1 MRNALLVLFLTFVSG
16 CVQKKLVLPDIT
28 NELPPDGNFSLPR
41 DSNYSEVPSF
51 QSFLQIPEL
60 DNLVQQGLE
69 QNPEWKLQLAKLEVV
84 RTKFGLVQADSLPSL
99 NSEIKWQHGRENT
112 RESNFNESSL
122 PNWKGGAMFNWE
134 IDLWGK
140 WKSVQ
145 KSANMHILE
154 AEYLKEAAQIS
165 FSHAIA
171 QLWVSLAAQ
180 KEQLEI
186 LGKLITI
193 QEKKLQVYQ
202 PMVDVGR
209 EENSTLLRENLL
221 LNEALQQQAKL
232 LRQFEVNK
240 IRMQSLI
247 GTPLQDTLPSIPSIT
262 QIEIP
267 RLPEVFP
274 TIALRERPDLLAK
287 EAKIKE
293 NLYLG
298 KSKRYDLY
306 PSLSFQTSGISLGND
321 LSQPFEQWKAS
332 LGPVL
337 RLPIWSPRKKAV
349 LNHTTA
355 QSEAYKQEWLA
366 SINLAIE
373 EIEVSTKSF
382 IMGQNE
388 FSLATEMYNDSVK
401 LLNLSLAKF
410 NTGILSSPDL
420 WTDEQAALKTESK
433 LIATRLQLFEFA
445 LDLSKALSLRMTD
458 QN

>member
-1 MRNALLVLFLTFVSG
+1 MRNVLLVLFLTFVSG
-16 CVQKKLVLPDIT
+16 CVQKKLVFPDIT

-41 DSNYSEVPSF
+41 DSNFSEIPSF

-60 DNLVQQGLE
+60 DSLVKQGLK

-84 RTKFGLVQADSLPSL
+84 STKFGLDKAESLPSL
-99 NSEIKWQHGRENT
+99 SSEIKWQHGRENT
-112 RESNFNESSL
+112 RESNFNEKSL
-122 PNWKGGAMFNWE
+122 PNWQGGAMFNWE

-140 WKSVQ
+140 WKSV
-145 KSANMHILE
+145 KESASLHIRE

-171 QLWVSLAAQ
+171 QLWISLTAQ

-186 LGKLITI
+186 LGKLIET

-209 EENSTLLRENLL
+209 EENSTIIRENLA
-221 LNEALQQQAKL
+221 LNESLQQQAKL
-232 LRQFEVNK
+232 LRKFEVNK
-240 IRMQSLI
+240 IRIQSLI
-247 GTPLQDTLPSIPSIT
+247 GTPIQDTLPNIPSIT
-262 QIEIP
+262 QIKIP
-267 RLPEVFP
+267 QLPEVFP
-274 TIALRERPDLLAK
+274 TLALRKRPDLLAK

-293 NLYLG
+293 SLYLE

-306 PSLSFQTSGISLGND
+306 PSLSFQTSGISLSND

-337 RLPIWSPRKKAV
+337 RLPIWSPQKKAT
-349 LNHTTA
+349 LNHIIA

-388 FSLATEMYNDSVK
+388 FSLATETHQNSIK
-401 LLNLSLAKF
+401 LFNLSLAKF
-410 NTGILSSPDL
+410 NAGILSSPDL
-420 WTDEQAALKTESK
+420 WTDEQVALKTESK

-445 LDLSKALSLRMTD
+445 LALSKALSLRMTD
-458 QN
+458 PN

>member
-41 DSNYSEVPSF
+41 DSNFSEVPSF

-69 QNPEWKLQLAKLEVV
+69 QNSEWKLQLAKLELV

-99 NSEIKWQHGRENT
+99 HSEIKWQHGRENT

-122 PNWKGGAMFNWE
+122 PNWKGVAMFNWE

-145 KSANMHILE
+145 KSASMHIRE

-186 LGKLITI
+186 LGKLIAI

-209 EENSTLLRENLL
+209 EENSTLLRENLA
-221 LNEALQQQAKL
+221 LNESLQQQAKL
-232 LRQFEVNK
+232 LRKFEVNK

-247 GTPLQDTLPSIPSIT
+247 GTPLQDSLPSIPSIT
-262 QIEIP
+262 QIETP

-274 TIALRERPDLLAK
+274 TIAKTNKQPERNTGNRFLSPSTLIFAPVKRVSNHPNWPLHWP
-287 EAKIKE
+287 
-293 NLYLG
+293 G
-298 KSKRYDLY
+298 SKM
-306 PSLSFQTSGISLGND
+306 PVCMFCISLPQRSWNYSHRETTG
-321 LSQPFEQWKAS
+321 
-332 LGPVL
+332 L
-337 RLPIWSPRKKAV
+337 RPKPACTIYGLRNRV
-349 LNHTTA
+349 T
-355 QSEAYKQEWLA
+355 
-366 SINLAIE
+366 
-373 EIEVSTKSF
+373 
-382 IMGQNE
+382 
-388 FSLATEMYNDSVK
+388 NDSD
-401 LLNLSLAKF
+401 
-410 NTGILSSPDL
+410 P
-420 WTDEQAALKTESK
+420 
-433 LIATRLQLFEFA
+433 
-445 LDLSKALSLRMTD
+445 
-458 QN
+458 

>member
-16 CVQKKLVLPDIT
+16 CVQKKLVIPDIT

-41 DSNYSEVPSF
+41 DSNFSEIPSF

-60 DNLVQQGLE
+60 DSLVQQGLK

-84 RTKFGLVQADSLPSL
+84 RAKFGLDKADSLPSL
-99 NSEIKWQHGRENT
+99 SSEIKWQRGRENT
-112 RESNFNESSL
+112 RESNFNEKSL
-122 PNWKGGAMFNWE
+122 PNWQGGAMFNWE

-140 WKSVQ
+140 WKSV
-145 KSANMHILE
+145 KESASLHIRE

-171 QLWVSLAAQ
+171 QLWISLTAQ

-186 LGKLITI
+186 LGKLIET

-209 EENSTLLRENLL
+209 EENSTIIRENLA
-221 LNEALQQQAKL
+221 LNESLQQQAKL
-232 LRQFEVNK
+232 LRKFEVNK
-240 IRMQSLI
+240 IRIQSLI
-247 GTPLQDTLPSIPSIT
+247 GTPIQDTLPNIPSIT
-262 QIEIP
+262 QIKIP
-267 RLPEVFP
+267 QLPEVFP
-274 TIALRERPDLLAK
+274 TLALRKRPDLLAK

-293 NLYLG
+293 SLYLE

-306 PSLSFQTSGISLGND
+306 PSLSFQTSGISLSND

-337 RLPIWSPRKKAV
+337 RLPIWSPQKKAT
-349 LNHTTA
+349 LNHIIA

-388 FSLATEMYNDSVK
+388 FSLATETHQNSIK
-401 LLNLSLAKF
+401 LFNLSLAKF
-410 NTGILSSPDL
+410 NAGILSSPDL
-420 WTDEQAALKTESK
+420 WTDEQVALKTESK

-445 LDLSKALSLRMTD
+445 LALSKALSLRMTD
-458 QN
+458 PN